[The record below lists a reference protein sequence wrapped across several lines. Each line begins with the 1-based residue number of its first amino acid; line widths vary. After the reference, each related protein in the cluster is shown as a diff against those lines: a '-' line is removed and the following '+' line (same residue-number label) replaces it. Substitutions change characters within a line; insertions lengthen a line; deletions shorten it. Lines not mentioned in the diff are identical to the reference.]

1 MLARLVE
8 VSVTLSSTL
17 DLRQLLTYI
26 IGAAA
31 ELLNTEAASI
41 MLYDEKLNELHF
53 AAATGSDP
61 HELAKIPVPL
71 EGSIAG
77 AIFRENKPMIINDVT
92 KDSRHFGGVGEKI
105 NFQSQKLVGVPMRI
119 KDRVTGVL
127 EALNKKDQRAFTE
140 TDARI
145 LAILASQAAVAIE
158 NARLVEHIQ
167 DAYSELGKL
176 DKMKSDFIAIASHE
190 LRTPLGVIL
199 GYATFLREE
208 AKGEAGEYAKAVLDS
223 AVHMRRLIE
232 DMTNLRFMEV
242 GQMSM
247 HREPLDARELLLE
260 ARKDILP
267 LADAKSQKIIAHAY
281 EAPLVVMADRAKTL
295 VVLSNLLTN
304 AVRFTQEGGLIEM
317 RCFPKGAEAWI
328 QVKDNG
334 RGIPQGDLERVF
346 QGFFQ
351 VEDHMVRKTGG
362 LGIGLSIV
370 RGTIK
375 QHGGRVWAESEGEG
389 KGATF
394 SFTLPLS
401 RPSGTGSLL
410 PRPDTGP
417 LPSKPGAGQLP
428 PKPDTG
434 PLPPKPNAGPLKPT

>member
-1 MLARLVE
+1 MATVDHTRENTELRSQVAMLARLVE

-17 DLRQLLTYI
+17 DLRQLLAYI
-26 IGAAA
+26 INAAA

-41 MLYDEKLNELHF
+41 MLYDDQLNELRF

-61 HELAKIPVPL
+61 HELAQIPVPL

-77 AIFRENKPMIINDVT
+77 AIFMENKPMIINDVSQ
-92 KDSRHFGGVGEKI
+92 DPRHFGSVGQKVK
-105 NFQSQKLVGVPMRI
+105 FTSQKLVGVPMRI

-127 EALNKKDQRAFTE
+127 EALNKRDGRQFSEA
-140 TDARI
+140 DARI

-167 DAYSELGKL
+167 EAYSELGKL

-223 AVHMRRLIE
+223 AIHMRKLIE
-232 DMTNLRFMEV
+232 DLTNLRFIEV
-242 GQMSM
+242 GQMSL
-247 HREPLDARELLLE
+247 HREPVDVRELLAE

-267 LADAKSQKIIAHAY
+267 LSDAKAQKVMVQPFEGGIICI
-281 EAPLVVMADRAKTL
+281 ADRAKIL

-304 AVRFTQEGGLIEM
+304 AIRFSNDGGVIELK
-317 RCFPKGAEAWI
+317 CFTRGAEAWI
-328 QVKDNG
+328 QVRDNG
-334 RGIPQGDLERVF
+334 RGIPPRDLENIF

-351 VEDHMVRKTGG
+351 VEDHMIRKTSG

-370 RGTIK
+370 RGTVK
-375 QHGGRVWAESEGEG
+375 LHGGRVWAESEGED

-394 SFTLPLS
+394 TFTLPLS
-401 RPSGTGSLL
+401 RPKTG
-410 PRPDTGP
+410 
-417 LPSKPGAGQLP
+417 ALP
-428 PKPDTG
+428 PVPGHTS
-434 PLPPKPNAGPLKPT
+434 AFIQ

>member
-1 MLARLVE
+1 MATVDHTRENSELRSQVAMLARLVE

-17 DLRQLLTYI
+17 DLRQLLAYI
-26 IGAAA
+26 INAAA

-41 MLYDEKLNELHF
+41 MLYDDQLNELRF

-61 HELAKIPVPL
+61 HELAQIPVPL

-77 AIFRENKPMIINDVT
+77 AIFRENKPMIINDVSQ
-92 KDSRHFGGVGEKI
+92 DPRHFGGVGEKVK
-105 NFQSQKLVGVPMRI
+105 FTSQKLVGVPMRI

-127 EALNKKDQRAFTE
+127 EALNKRDGRQFSEA
-140 TDARI
+140 DARI

-167 DAYSELGKL
+167 EAYSELGKL

-223 AVHMRRLIE
+223 AIHMRKLIE
-232 DMTNLRFMEV
+232 DLTNLRFIEV
-242 GQMSM
+242 GQMSL
-247 HREPLDARELLLE
+247 HREPVDVRELLAE

-267 LADAKSQKIIAHAY
+267 LSDAKAQKVMVQPLDSGIICI
-281 EAPLVVMADRAKTL
+281 ADRAKIL

-304 AVRFTQEGGLIEM
+304 AIRFSNDGGVIELK
-317 RCFPKGAEAWI
+317 CFPRGAEAWI

-334 RGIPQGDLERVF
+334 RGIPPRDLENIF

-351 VEDHMVRKTGG
+351 VEDHMIRKTSG

-375 QHGGRVWAESEGEG
+375 LHGGRVWAESEGED
-389 KGATF
+389 KGALFT
-394 SFTLPLS
+394 FTLPLS
-401 RPSGTGSLL
+401 RPNTG
-410 PRPDTGP
+410 
-417 LPSKPGAGQLP
+417 ALP
-428 PKPDTG
+428 PTPGHT
-434 PLPPKPNAGPLKPT
+434 NAFVQ

>member
-17 DLRQLLTYI
+17 NLRQLLDYI
-26 IGAAA
+26 INAAA

-41 MLYDEKLNELHF
+41 MLYDDNQNELRF

-61 HELAKIPVPL
+61 HELAQIPVPL

-92 KDSRHFGGVGEKI
+92 QDSRHFSAVGEKI
-105 NFQSQKLVGVPMRI
+105 NFKSQQLVGVPMRI

-127 EALNKKDQRAFTE
+127 EALNKRGGRPFTE
-140 TDARI
+140 ADARI
-145 LAILASQAAVAIE
+145 LAILAAQAAVAIE
-158 NARLVEHIQ
+158 NARLVENLQ
-167 DAYSELGKL
+167 DAYSDLGKL
-176 DKMKSDFIAIASHE
+176 DKMKSDFISIASHE

-247 HREPLDARELLLE
+247 HREPMDIGECLAD

-267 LADAKSQKIIAHAY
+267 LADAKAQKIIVHPN
-281 EAPLVVMADRAKTL
+281 EVPLIVIADRQKIG

-304 AVRFTQEGGLIEM
+304 AVRFTQDGGTIEM
-317 RCFPKGAEAWI
+317 RCFPKGREAHV

-334 RGIPQGDLERVF
+334 RGIPQRDLEKIF

-351 VEDHMVRKTGG
+351 VEDHMIRKTGG

-375 QHGGRVWAESEGEG
+375 MHNGRVWAESDGEG
-389 KGATF
+389 QGATF
-394 SFTLPLS
+394 TFSLPLA
-401 RPSGTGSLL
+401 RSGT
-410 PRPDTGP
+410 TGM
-417 LPSKPGAGQLP
+417 LSAL
-428 PKPDTG
+428 
-434 PLPPKPNAGPLKPT
+434 

>member
-1 MLARLVE
+1 MAAVDPARENSELRSQVAMLARLVE

-26 IGAAA
+26 INAAA

-41 MLYDEKLNELHF
+41 MLYDDKLNELRF

-61 HELAKIPVPL
+61 HELAQIPVPL

-77 AIFRENKPMIINDVT
+77 AIFRENKPMIINDVSH
-92 KDSRHFGGVGEKI
+92 DPRHFGSVGEKVK
-105 NFQSQKLVGVPMRI
+105 FTSQRLVGVPMRI

-127 EALNKKDQRAFTE
+127 EALNKRDGRSFGEA
-140 TDARI
+140 DARI

-167 DAYSELGKL
+167 EAYSELGKL

-223 AVHMRRLIE
+223 AVHMRKLIE
-232 DMTNLRFMEV
+232 DLTNLRFIEV
-242 GQMSM
+242 GQMSL
-247 HREPLDARELLLE
+247 HREALDIRDLLHE
-260 ARKDILP
+260 ARKDIMP
-267 LADAKSQKIIAHAY
+267 LADAKAQKI
-281 EAPLVVMADRAKTL
+281 VVNPPPNGVICIADRAKIL

-304 AVRFTQEGGLIEM
+304 AIRFSQDGGTVELT
-317 RCFPKGAEAWI
+317 CFSRGTEAWI

-334 RGIPQGDLERVF
+334 RGIPARDLENIF

-351 VEDHMVRKTGG
+351 VEDHMIRKTSG

-375 QHGGRVWAESEGEG
+375 LHGGRVWAESEGED
-389 KGATF
+389 KGAVFT
-394 SFTLPLS
+394 FTLPLS
-401 RPSGTGSLL
+401 RPATSAL
-410 PRPDTGP
+410 PP
-417 LPSKPGAGQLP
+417 LPGH
-428 PKPDTG
+428 T
-434 PLPPKPNAGPLKPT
+434 NAFIQ

>member
-1 MLARLVE
+1 MATVDYARENADLRAQVAMLARLVE

-26 IGAAA
+26 INAAA

-41 MLYDEKLNELHF
+41 MLYDDKLNELRF

-61 HELAKIPVPL
+61 HELAQIPVPL
-71 EGSIAG
+71 ESSIAG
-77 AIFRENKPMIINDVT
+77 AIFIENKPMIINDVSQ
-92 KDSRHFGGVGEKI
+92 DPRHFGGVGEKI
-105 NFQSQKLVGVPMRI
+105 RFTSQKLVGVPMRI

-127 EALNKKDQRAFTE
+127 EAVNKRDGRLFTE
-140 TDARI
+140 ADSRI

-167 DAYSELGKL
+167 EAYSELGKL
-176 DKMKSDFIAIASHE
+176 DKMKGDFIAIASHE

-223 AVHMRRLIE
+223 AVHMRKLIE
-232 DMTNLRFMEV
+232 DLTNLRFMEV
-242 GQMSM
+242 GQMSL
-247 HREPLDARELLLE
+247 HREPVSMIDLLQD

-267 LADAKSQKIIAHAY
+267 LADAKAQKVIVHPSANKVICI
-281 EAPLVVMADRAKTL
+281 ADRAKIL
-295 VVLSNLLTN
+295 VVLTNLLTN
-304 AVRFTQEGGLIEM
+304 AIRFTNDGGVIEM
-317 RCFPKGAEAWI
+317 QTITKGSEAWI

-334 RGIPQGDLERVF
+334 RGIPQRDLDNIF

-362 LGIGLSIV
+362 MGIGLSIV
-370 RGTIK
+370 RGTVK
-375 QHGGRVWAESEGEG
+375 LHGGRVWAESEGED

-394 SFTLPLS
+394 TFTLPLA
-401 RPSGTGSLL
+401 RAT
-410 PRPDTGP
+410 
-417 LPSKPGAGQLP
+417 
-428 PKPDTG
+428 TG
-434 PLPPKPNAGPLKPT
+434 PLPPAGGLTGSMPN

>member
-1 MLARLVE
+1 MTSPDLVRENAELRSQVAMLARLVE

-26 IGAAA
+26 ISAAA

-41 MLYDEKLNELHF
+41 MLYDDTLNELRF

-61 HELAKIPVPL
+61 YELAQIPVPL

-77 AIFRENKPMIINDVT
+77 TIFRENKPMIINDVA

-105 NFQSQKLVGVPMRI
+105 NFKPQKLVGVPMRL
-119 KDRVTGVL
+119 KDRVMGVL
-127 EALNKKDQRAFTE
+127 EALNKRDGKNFSEA
-140 TDARI
+140 DARI
-145 LAILASQAAVAIE
+145 LAILSSQAAVAIE

-167 DAYSELGKL
+167 EAYSELGKL

-208 AKGEAGEYAKAVLDS
+208 AKGEAGEYARAVLDS
-223 AVHMRRLIE
+223 AVHMRKLIE
-232 DMTNLRFMEV
+232 DLTNLRFMEV
-242 GQMSM
+242 GQMAL
-247 HREPLDARELLLE
+247 HREPLDLRDLLAD
-260 ARKDILP
+260 ARKEMLP
-267 LADAKSQKIIAHAY
+267 LADAKAQKIVAHPY
-281 EAPLVVMADRAKTL
+281 DIPLIVIADRSKLL
-295 VVLSNLLTN
+295 VVLTNLLTN
-304 AVRFTQEGGLIEM
+304 AMRYTQEGGLIEM
-317 RCFPKGAEAWI
+317 RCFPKSGEAWV
-328 QVKDNG
+328 QVRDNG
-334 RGIPQGDLERVF
+334 RGIPKRDLDNIF

-370 RGTIK
+370 RGTVK
-375 QHGGRVWAESEGEG
+375 LHGGRVFAESEGES

-394 SFTLPLS
+394 TFTLPLARQTS
-401 RPSGTGSLL
+401 S
-410 PRPDTGP
+410 
-417 LPSKPGAGQLP
+417 LP
-428 PKPDTG
+428 PLRQTG
-434 PLPPKPNAGPLKPT
+434 ALTQ

>member
-1 MLARLVE
+1 MTTVDYARENAELKSQVTMLARLVE

-26 IGAAA
+26 INAAA

-41 MLYDEKLNELHF
+41 MLYDDKLNELRF

-61 HELAKIPVPL
+61 HELAQIPVPL

-77 AIFRENKPMIINDVT
+77 AIFLENKPMIINDVSQ
-92 KDSRHFGGVGEKI
+92 DPRHFGGVGEKI
-105 NFQSQKLVGVPMRI
+105 KFHSQKLVGVPMRI

-127 EALNKKDQRAFTE
+127 EALNKRDGRLFSEA
-140 TDARI
+140 DARI

-167 DAYSELGKL
+167 EAYSELGKL
-176 DKMKSDFIAIASHE
+176 DKMKGDFIAIASHE

-223 AVHMRRLIE
+223 AVHMRKLIE
-232 DMTNLRFMEV
+232 DLTNLRFMEV
-242 GQMSM
+242 GQMSL
-247 HREPLDARELLLE
+247 HREPFELRELLQE
-260 ARKDILP
+260 ARQDILP
-267 LADAKSQKIIAHAY
+267 LADARAQKVIVPPNLGTVIC
-281 EAPLVVMADRAKTL
+281 LADRAKIL

-304 AVRFTQEGGLIEM
+304 AVRFTNDGGVIELL
-317 RCFPKGAEAWI
+317 CLSKGGEAWI

-334 RGIPQGDLERVF
+334 RGISQRDLENIF

-351 VEDHMVRKTGG
+351 VEDHMIRKTGG
-362 LGIGLSIV
+362 MGIGLSIV
-370 RGTIK
+370 RGTVK
-375 QHGGRVWAESEGEG
+375 LHGGRVWAESDGEG
-389 KGATF
+389 QGAVFT
-394 SFTLPLS
+394 FTLPLA
-401 RPSGTGSLL
+401 RPA
-410 PRPDTGP
+410 TGP
-417 LPSKPGAGQLP
+417 LLPS
-428 PKPDTG
+428 
-434 PLPPKPNAGPLKPT
+434 

>member
-1 MLARLVE
+1 MSSPELARENSELRSQVAMLARLVE

-17 DLRQLLTYI
+17 DLRQLLSYI

-41 MLYDEKLNELHF
+41 MLYDDTLNELRF

-61 HELAKIPVPL
+61 HELARIPVPL

-77 AIFRENKPMIINDVT
+77 TIFREKKPMIINDVS
-92 KDSRHFGGVGEKI
+92 KDSRHFRGVGEKV

-119 KDRVTGVL
+119 KDRVVGVL
-127 EALNKKDQRAFTE
+127 EALNKKDGRNFTE
-140 TDARI
+140 IDARI

-167 DAYSELGKL
+167 EAYSELGKL

-208 AKGEAGEYAKAVLDS
+208 AKGEASEYAKAVLD
-223 AVHMRRLIE
+223 AAIHMRKLIE
-232 DMTNLRFMEV
+232 DLTNLRFMEG
-242 GQMSM
+242 GQMQL
-247 HREPLDARELLLE
+247 HREPVDVCELLADARKEMQ
-260 ARKDILP
+260 P
-267 LADAKSQKIIAHAY
+267 LADAKAQKIDARPY
-281 EAPLVVMADRAKTL
+281 DVPLIVIADRSRLMVALT
-295 VVLSNLLTN
+295 NLLTN
-304 AVRFTQEGGLIEM
+304 AIRYTQDGGLVEM
-317 RCFPKGAEAWI
+317 KCFPKGGEAWV

-334 RGIPQGDLERVF
+334 RGIPKHALDNIF
-346 QGFFQ
+346 AGFFQ

-370 RGTIK
+370 RGTVK
-375 QHGGRVWAESEGEG
+375 LHGGRVWAESDGED

-394 SFTLPLS
+394 TFTLPLARGTS
-401 RPSGTGSLL
+401 SLSPLPQTGSLS
-410 PRPDTGP
+410 G
-417 LPSKPGAGQLP
+417 
-428 PKPDTG
+428 
-434 PLPPKPNAGPLKPT
+434 

>member
-1 MLARLVE
+1 MPPTVSELTRDNAELRTQIAMLARLVE

-17 DLRQLLTYI
+17 DLRQLLQYI

-41 MLYDEKLNELHF
+41 MLYDDTLNELRF

-61 HELAKIPVPL
+61 NELAQIPVPL

-77 AIFRENKPMIINDVT
+77 TIFRDNRAMIINDVS
-92 KDSRHFGGVGEKI
+92 KDSRHYDEVAKKVKFH
-105 NFQSQKLVGVPMRI
+105 SQQLVGVPMRI

-127 EALNKKDQRAFTE
+127 EALNKKDGRNFTE
-140 TDARI
+140 ADARI

-167 DAYSELGKL
+167 QAYAELGKL

-208 AKGEAGEYAKAVLDS
+208 AQGEASEYAKAVLDS
-223 AVHMRRLIE
+223 AVHMRKLIE

-242 GQMSM
+242 GQMAL
-247 HREPLDARELLLE
+247 HREPVDVREMLQD
-260 ARKDILP
+260 ARKDIQP
-267 LADAKSQKIIAHAY
+267 LADARAQKIIVHSQ
-281 EAPLVVMADRAKTL
+281 EAPVIVIADRQKIM

-304 AVRFTQEGGLIEM
+304 AARYTQDGGSIEM
-317 RCFPKGAEAWI
+317 RCLAKGSEVWV

-334 RGIPQGDLERVF
+334 RGIPQRDIDNIF

-351 VEDHMVRKTGG
+351 VEDHMIRKSGG
-362 LGIGLSIV
+362 MGIGLSIV
-370 RGTIK
+370 RGTVK
-375 QHGGRVWAESEGEG
+375 LHGGRVWAESDGEG

-394 SFTLPLS
+394 TFTLPLA
-401 RPSGTGSLL
+401 RQTGML
-410 PRPDTGP
+410 PQ
-417 LPSKPGAGQLP
+417 AQGQP
-428 PKPDTG
+428 
-434 PLPPKPNAGPLKPT
+434 AAAS